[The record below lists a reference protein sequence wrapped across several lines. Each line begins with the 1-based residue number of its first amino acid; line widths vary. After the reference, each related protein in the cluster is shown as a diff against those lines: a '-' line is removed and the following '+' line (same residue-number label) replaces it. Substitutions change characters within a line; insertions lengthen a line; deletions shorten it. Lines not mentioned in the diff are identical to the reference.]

1 MTPPTQARGL
11 VISAPRSSSGKT
23 TIVLGLLRAFARRGM
38 RVSGAKCGPDY
49 IDPAFHAVA
58 SGRPSLNLDAWAM
71 EPPLVAGLAGRA
83 ASGSDLV
90 LCEGSMG
97 LFDGVPA
104 EPGRSGS
111 SADIAASTG
120 WPVLLVVDASGQSQ
134 SAAAI
139 VHGCATYDARIR
151 LAGVVINKLASPRH
165 TRLVGDAVRALGH
178 TVIGSIPRT
187 DSVSL
192 PERHLGLVQA
202 SETSGLEALLDAMAD
217 LVEAHLDLDA
227 IFEAA
232 RPLAA
237 QPGQSSTDAIPP
249 PGQRIA
255 LARDEAFSFTY
266 PHLVESWR
274 AAGAEIVPFSPLADE
289 PPDPAADVCW
299 LPGGYPELHAGR
311 IAAASRFMG
320 GLRQFASTR
329 PVHGECGGY
338 MVLGQTLTDA
348 AGGMHE
354 MAGLLGVCTS
364 FAKRRMNL
372 GYRDVELASDFCLGP
387 RGTRLRGHEFHY
399 SSVTDLGGDE
409 PFAMARDAY
418 GSEPAPSGSRRGL
431 ASGTFFHLIAR
442 V

>member
-1 MTPPTQARGL
+1 MTPTTQARGL

-187 DSVSL
+187 RQREPAGAAPRPRAGQRD
-192 PERHLGLVQA
+192 ERARG
-202 SETSGLEALLDAMAD
+202 
-217 LVEAHLDLDA
+217 
-227 IFEAA
+227 AA
-232 RPLAA
+232 R
-237 QPGQSSTDAIPP
+237 
-249 PGQRIA
+249 R
-255 LARDEAFSFTY
+255 
-266 PHLVESWR
+266 H
-274 AAGAEIVPFSPLADE
+274 
-289 PPDPAADVCW
+289 
-299 LPGGYPELHAGR
+299 GR
-311 IAAASRFMG
+311 SR
-320 GLRQFASTR
+320 
-329 PVHGECGGY
+329 
-338 MVLGQTLTDA
+338 
-348 AGGMHE
+348 
-354 MAGLLGVCTS
+354 
-364 FAKRRMNL
+364 
-372 GYRDVELASDFCLGP
+372 
-387 RGTRLRGHEFHY
+387 
-399 SSVTDLGGDE
+399 
-409 PFAMARDAY
+409 
-418 GSEPAPSGSRRGL
+418 
-431 ASGTFFHLIAR
+431 
-442 V
+442 